1 MSLSVITITER
12 PNMLYY
18 LADELK
24 SINPIYFAGTSKTI
38 RKIIERKNIPNTEY
52 IYATI
57 FKKQWRICDT
67 SCKKGKLLLNKNW
80 SDINIQLNKN
90 IVNDEK
96 DIDIEN
102 NIEDIA

>member
-1 MSLSVITITER
+1 MSLSVITLTEK

-24 SINPIYFAGTSKTI
+24 KINPLYFAGTSKTI

-52 IYATI
+52 IYATT
-57 FKKQWRICDT
+57 FKKQWKICDT

-80 SDINIQLNKN
+80 CDLNIQLNNNTIDN
-90 IVNDEK
+90 I
-96 DIDIEN
+96 ID
-102 NIEDIA
+102 NIITNKF